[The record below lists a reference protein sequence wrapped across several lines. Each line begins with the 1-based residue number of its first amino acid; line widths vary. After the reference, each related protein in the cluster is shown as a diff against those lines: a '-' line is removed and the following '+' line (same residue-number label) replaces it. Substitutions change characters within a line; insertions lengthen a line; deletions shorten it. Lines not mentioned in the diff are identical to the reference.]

1 MRGRVRLGR
10 DKIQLRTQTSEKDQG
25 DYKLHTPFNSNLIL
39 LASSHQSKETDKL
52 GLRNNPSMCCLEEIH
67 FSIKDRDDLKVK
79 GEKKIFQANGIKEQ
93 AGTAILI
100 SEKINFKQKLIRRDR
115 GG

>member
-1 MRGRVRLGR
+1 MRLGR
-10 DKIQLRTQTSEKDQG
+10 DKIQLRTQTSKKDQG
-25 DYKLHTPFNSNLIL
+25 DYKLHTHFNSNLIL